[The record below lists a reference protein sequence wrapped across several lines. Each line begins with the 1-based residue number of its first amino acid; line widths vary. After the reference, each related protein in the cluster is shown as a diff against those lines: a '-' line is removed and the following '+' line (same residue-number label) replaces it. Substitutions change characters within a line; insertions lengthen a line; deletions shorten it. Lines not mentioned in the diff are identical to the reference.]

1 MNIQDFFFSTLTMT
15 VKNQITMKDRVS
27 FLLRLFII
35 AGFLVCC
42 SDGSRDNQPDDWI
55 TCIIADKAKLEEI
68 TVFPADNPLNEN
80 ISQAPVD
87 TRSDAI
93 MALIGSPSVHPDFG
107 SGLWEGRPMGIPYI
121 LVCTSQS
128 FIPVIFRG
136 NSYDNNY
143 GDESDP
149 GPYPIPLTAPVEG
162 NGEGDSHVIAV
173 DLDNKIL
180 YELYNASVGN
190 KQWEAS
196 SGAVWDLKINDSRP
210 EGWTSADA
218 AGLPILPLLVRYD
231 EVQKGTIDHAI
242 RFTLGKSK
250 VTRGYTSPANHLVN
264 GTNNDESAPVPMGM
278 RIRLKGDYDISGFSV
293 SNQVILTA
301 MKEYGLILTDI
312 GSDMYITGAPDERWD
327 NEDLSQLKN
336 VKGSDFEVVQMDS
349 IIKN

>member
-1 MNIQDFFFSTLTMT
+1 MRVPDYFRCCIGT
-15 VKNQITMKDRVS
+15 V
-27 FLLRLFII
+27 LLSILL
-35 AGFLVCC
+35 GQC
-42 SDGSRDNQPDDWI
+42 SEKTPDKPGDEYI
-55 TCIIADKAKLEEI
+55 DCIVTDKAKLEEVQI
-68 TVFPADNPLNEN
+68 FPSDNLLNNN
-80 ISQAPVD
+80 ISEMPKD

-180 YELYNASVGN
+180 YELYNASVGK

-231 EVQKGTIDHAI
+231 EVQKGTIDHTI
-242 RFTLGKSK
+242 RFTLSKSK
-250 VTRGYTSPANHLVN
+250 VTRGYTSPANHLVS

-336 VKGSDFEVVQMDS
+336 VKGGDFEVVQMGA